1 MTAAIETEGLTKRYG
16 SHQALRGVDLHVPA
30 GTVLGVLGRNGAGK
44 TTTVRILST
53 LLVPDSGRAFV
64 AGLDVVRQQ
73 AEVRTRIGLTGQY
86 AAVDDRLTGRENL
99 VLLGTL
105 LHIGRRNARARAAEL
120 LAQFDLTDAADRQV
134 RTYSGGMRRRLDL
147 ASCLVSRPPVVFL
160 DEPTTGL
167 DPASRAVLWAAI
179 RDQAAAGATVL
190 LTTQYLEEADR
201 LADRVVVIDAGKVV
215 AEGSPEQLKRDVGGE
230 WLEVSVTD
238 PARAREAGEILASLG
253 GPVEVADGKLSAP
266 VPDGTAGIAAVA
278 GKLHANGIA
287 VLDFALRRPSLD
299 DVFFAITKTSEAGTH
314 R

>member
-16 SHQALRGVDLHVPA
+16 NHQALRGVDLHVPA

-105 LHIGRRNARARAAEL
+105 LHIGRSPAKSRAREL
-120 LAQFDLTDAADRQV
+120 LAQFDLTGAADRQV

-147 ASCLVSRPPVVFL
+147 ASCLISRPPVVFL

-179 RDQAAAGATVL
+179 REQAAAGTTVL
-190 LTTQYLEEADR
+190 LTTQYLEEADK

-230 WLEVSVTD
+230 WLEVSVAD
-238 PARAREAGEILASLG
+238 PARTAEAREILASVAG
-253 GPVEVADGKLSAP
+253 SVESADGKLSAP

-278 GKLHANGIA
+278 GKLQANGIA
-287 VLDFALRRPSLD
+287 VQDFALRRPSLD
-299 DVFFAITKTSEAGTH
+299 DVFFALTRTSEAV
-314 R
+314 

>member
-105 LHIGRRNARARAAEL
+105 LHIGRSAAKSRAREL
-120 LAQFDLTDAADRQV
+120 LAQFDLTDAGDRQV

-147 ASCLVSRPPVVFL
+147 ASCLISRPPVVFL

-167 DPASRAVLWAAI
+167 DPTSRAVLWAAI
-179 RDQAAAGATVL
+179 REQAAAGTTVL
-190 LTTQYLEEADR
+190 LTTQYLEEADK

-238 PARAREAGEILASLG
+238 PSRTGEAREILASVAG
-253 GPVEVADGKLSAP
+253 SVEVADGKLSAP

-287 VLDFALRRPSLD
+287 VQEFALRRPSLD
-299 DVFFAITKTSEAGTH
+299 DVFFALTRTSEAV
-314 R
+314 